1 MKNQGYLVKLPDK
14 DRYWSED
21 AREFVTLD
29 DPIKPTLMDLDWA
42 EKFALEFGVES
53 KTIYKICNS
62 KGKVLKKYSEKV
74 ESDIW
79 MSLGF

>member
-1 MKNQGYLVKLPDK
+1 MRNHGYMVKLPNE

-21 AREFVTLD
+21 VRSFVTLD
-29 DPIKPTLMDLDWA
+29 DPIKPTIMDLDWA

-53 KTIYKICNS
+53 QTIYKICNH
-62 KGKVLKKYSEKV
+62 KGRVLKKASEKV